1 MKKILSIFITILA
14 LCLTLTTVVSAGD
27 ADFKESFKKAIITE
41 NCESIIYQGK
51 TYLPI
56 TLNITFAHT
65 FGEREYVD
73 LKFSSKADEEKYR
86 DCSIH
91 IIENH
96 PYVLTYEYTMRKEGY
111 SSGKYYFEESS
122 YDDVVAFLKSEMG
135 NHCMTENDYGMGM
148 TLTNE
153 EIEKWRQ
160 SGLYSTVA
168 ANVLENY
175 ERHELFKVDNGGG
188 LRKQNGTIIRRRQES
203 AADIFYLIYY
213 PEYDRTAFYADGY
226 FAINSS
232 EVQAKIYQLTDNQLI
247 SKLSEHYDSVPEEE
261 LDWVVGEE
269 EKPIQSTVAMAIFLF
284 AFLPLA
290 LAAFSA
296 VMLVKK
302 VKRPYN
308 NCYKILLCSSLL
320 VLICTVILLIILL

>member
-1 MKKILSIFITILA
+1 MKKILSIFITILT

-56 TLNITFAHT
+56 TDIKFAHS
-65 FGEREYVD
+65 FGEKDFIEK
-73 LKFSSKADEEKYR
+73 KFSLEADEKLYSSFDVFVVKE
-86 DCSIH
+86 
-91 IIENH
+91 H
-96 PYVLTYEYTMRKEGY
+96 PYIIYVNNTNRKEGY
-111 SSGKYYFEESS
+111 SYSGYYFEETH
-122 YDDVVAFLKSEMG
+122 YDDVVAFLNGENG
-135 NHCMTENDYGMGM
+135 QYYMTENDYSMRT
-148 TLTNE
+148 TLSNE

-160 SGLYSTVA
+160 SGLYSTVP
-168 ANVLENY
+168 ANVLDSY
-175 ERHELFKVDNGGG
+175 ERYELFKVDNGGG
-188 LRKQNGTIIRRRQES
+188 LRKQNGMIIRRTQES
-203 AADIFYLIYY
+203 APDVFYLVYY

-247 SKLSEHYDSVPEEE
+247 SKLSELYDSVPEEE

-290 LAAFSA
+290 LAVFSV